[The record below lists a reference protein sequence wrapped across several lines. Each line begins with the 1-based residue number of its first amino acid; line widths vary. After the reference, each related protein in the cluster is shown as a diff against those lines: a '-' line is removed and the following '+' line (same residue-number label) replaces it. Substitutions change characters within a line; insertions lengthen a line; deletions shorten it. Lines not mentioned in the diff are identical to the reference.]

1 MLASHLDPDTLASL
15 RDCMEEEYVGL
26 IETFLVDCE
35 ERIAAL
41 KRSVIGGDPEQV
53 RQFAHSFKGSAGNMG
68 AMPLAQLCRDVEE
81 GARRRASTA
90 ELAMGISAIE
100 REFAIVRILFKV
112 ERQRYAT

>member
-41 KRSVIGGDPEQV
+41 KQFYGV
-53 RQFAHSFKGSAGNMG
+53 REHCLETLLQADGLL
-68 AMPLAQLCRDVEE
+68 PR
-81 GARRRASTA
+81 
-90 ELAMGISAIE
+90 
-100 REFAIVRILFKV
+100 
-112 ERQRYAT
+112 